1 VTLPVALAVVA
12 QQLLAAAQSD
22 SEFSRSTTH
31 HALASM
37 HTGQDSA
44 IVALAVVAI
53 VVTTAYTVWFL
64 VRPGEAGEDH
74 IKRRIIDDGHEGFR

>member
-1 VTLPVALAVVA
+1 
-12 QQLLAAAQSD
+12 
-22 SEFSRSTTH
+22 
-31 HALASM
+31 M